1 MRFLPDI
8 SDPGYGG
15 AAAVYNYI
23 HSYNGQRAG
32 DVGARRGGESLGEGG
47 FHTLADY
54 LLSRPRLED
63 LTPFRARLLVTSL
76 RVFLLSEQKS
86 CISYANLPWP

>member
-32 DVGARRGGESLGEGG
+32 DVGARRGGRE
-47 FHTLADY
+47 
-54 LLSRPRLED
+54 R
-63 LTPFRARLLVTSL
+63 
-76 RVFLLSEQKS
+76 RV
-86 CISYANLPWP
+86 